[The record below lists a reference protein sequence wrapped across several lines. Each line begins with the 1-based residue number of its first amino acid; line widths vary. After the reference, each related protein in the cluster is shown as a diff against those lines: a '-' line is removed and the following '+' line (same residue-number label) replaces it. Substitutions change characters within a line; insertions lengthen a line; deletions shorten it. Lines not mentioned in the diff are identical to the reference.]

1 MALNIFKKQSAKPV
15 EEKVEEKKEVMAKKE
30 TKKTEIKSGKISIN
44 KNNEAWK
51 ILKFPRVTEKSAML
65 AEENFYV
72 FQVATDSNKTEI
84 KKAVEA
90 EYGVRVKDIK
100 IINIPRKR
108 VQRGRI
114 EGVKSGYK
122 KALVKLNAG
131 EKIDILTK

>member
-1 MALNIFKKQSAKPV
+1 MAINIFKKQEADKAK
-15 EEKVEEKKEVMAKKE
+15 EKVEEKKAPAVKEV
-30 TKKTEIKSGKISIN
+30 KKTETKSGKVGIN
-44 KNNEAWK
+44 KNNDAWK

-65 AEENFYV
+65 AEKNFYV
-72 FQVATDSNKTEI
+72 FQVATESNKTEI

-90 EYGVRVKDIK
+90 EYGVKVKDIK
-100 IINIPRKR
+100 IVNIPRKR

-122 KALVKLNAG
+122 KALVKLAEG